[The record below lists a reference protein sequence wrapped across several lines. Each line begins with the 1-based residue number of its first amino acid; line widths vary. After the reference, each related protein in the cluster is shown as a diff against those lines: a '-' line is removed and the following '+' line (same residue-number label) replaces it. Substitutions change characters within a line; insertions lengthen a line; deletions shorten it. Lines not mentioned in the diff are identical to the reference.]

1 MTQKELVSIIR
12 KAVRLE
18 LKLFFA
24 EQSKNTQ
31 SAVSENI
38 NQSHSHYINENLNTL
53 RSQMQNDIQSLYGN
67 AYNDNINNV
76 YEMIP
81 DSIVGDSADIPID
94 KQSAISALQNT
105 TQGRAVL
112 NALTTD
118 YSSMFKK

>member
-24 EQSKNTQ
+24 EQHKNTQ

-38 NQSHSHYINENLNTL
+38 NQSQSHYINENLNTL

-112 NALTTD
+112 NALTAD